1 MIEATDP
8 ADGGNAAQIAYW
20 NDKAAVT
27 WTTFQEHIDTAL
39 APLTAVA
46 LDAAAP
52 ATGERVIDV
61 GCGCGA
67 TVLELAR
74 RVGPTGHVLGLDVS
88 ERMSARAR
96 ERIAA
101 AELGNAKVIVHDAA
115 SYAFPRD
122 GANLLFSRFGVM
134 FFADPEAAF
143 ANLRLAMRPGG
154 RLLCVAWRKLAE
166 NPWFNVPL
174 AAARPLLPPQPPPE
188 PDAPGPFAFADAER
202 VRGILAAAGWRDANI
217 VRHDMPMRLAG
228 VGQLDAATEF
238 ATRVGPLARAL
249 AEADSDVRSR
259 ARQAVRKAL
268 GAYEGP
274 NGISLAGSIWL
285 VAARA

>member
-1 MIEATDP
+1 MIDASDQVG
-8 ADGGNAAQIAYW
+8 GGNAAQIAYW

-27 WTTFQEHIDTAL
+27 WTTFQEHIDTVF

-88 ERMSARAR
+88 EPMSARAR

-101 AELGNAKVIVHDAA
+101 EKMGNAKVVVDDAA
-115 SYAFPRD
+115 TYASPRD
-122 GANLLFSRFGVM
+122 DADLLFSRFGVM
-134 FFADPEAAF
+134 FFADPAAAF

-154 RLLCVAWRKLAE
+154 RLLCMAWRPLAE
-166 NPWFNVPL
+166 NPWFTVPME
-174 AAARPLLPPQPPPE
+174 AARPLLPPQPPPE
-188 PDAPGPFAFADAER
+188 PYAPGPFAFADAER
-202 VRGILAAAGWRDANI
+202 VRGILAAAGWREASI
-217 VRHDMPMRLAG
+217 VRHDKPMRLAG

-249 AEADSDVRSR
+249 AEVDADLRSR
-259 ARQAVRKAL
+259 ARQAVREAL
-268 GAYEGP
+268 RASDGP
-274 NGISLAGSIWL
+274 SGIWLAGSIWL
-285 VAARA
+285 VAAGA